1 MKESMPSAETTT
13 EFVKCT
19 SKLVE
24 TVDRTV

>member
-1 MKESMPSAETTT
+1 MKESMPSAEIPT